1 MAKAIDT
8 RNPFSA
14 LLSRRGASVIPSP
27 APREPHV
34 LAMIVAGIRCF
45 EIRGVSASG
54 PVSAHWHQRDG
65 GWFDL
70 ARDVSFADAIAA
82 INRFI
87 DLVWDLAP
95 GWSAE
100 RDASEMAA
108 VAAVRSGEADA
119 IVLPL
124 AA

>member
-1 MAKAIDT
+1 MAVAAHT
-8 RNPFSA
+8 RNPFAS
-14 LLSRRGASVIPSP
+14 LLSRRGVSVIPSP

-34 LAMIVAGIRCF
+34 LAFIVAGVRCF

-54 PVSAHWHQRDG
+54 ALSAHFHQRDG
-65 GWFDL
+65 EWHVL
-70 ARDVSFADAIAA
+70 AEGVPLAQATAA

-100 RDASEMAA
+100 RDAAELAA
-108 VAAVRSGEADA
+108 VATVREGVAA
-119 IVLPL
+119 TVLPL